1 VYFLL
6 RIAFAHH
13 LSLSYGAGGEKWII
27 NTAKALAKKH
37 DVEVYALPF
46 LLDGKPKISPKET
59 LEGICYSEGFHHN
72 IKADVTYVTYN
83 PLSFLNFSIKGPKI
97 AGIHSEAYWQNPN
110 LHYGKYPLI
119 ANIVNRFTSYGELRR
134 FNAIHRLNTLY
145 PVNHHSVYTIPNYV
159 DSEVYRPYKKANEFT
174 VAYASRKVWQK
185 GFDIFSKVASRL
197 DCRVK
202 VSGSIA
208 EEDMPA
214 FLSDAHVVLAPSRV
228 DTFGL
233 SLCEAM
239 MCETPVIT
247 SPLPSH
253 LELGL
258 PLKYAN
264 SPKDYLAEVNQLK
277 KEPVGLLNDV
287 CRMSALRF
295 DKKRIMDKLEAMFCK
310 VANEY

>member
-1 VYFLL
+1 MH
-6 RIAFAHH
+6 IAFAHH

-46 LLDGKPKISPKET
+46 LLDGKRKIDPVKQ
-59 LEGICYSEGFHHN
+59 LEGISYHEAFHHN
-72 IKADVTYVTYN
+72 IKTDVAYCTYN
-83 PLSFLNFSIKGPKI
+83 PLSFLNFNIKGPKI
-97 AGIHSEAYWQNPN
+97 AGIHSEVYWQNPN
-110 LHYGKYPLI
+110 LYYGKYPLV

-134 FNAIHRLNTLY
+134 FNAVHRLNNLY
-145 PVNHHSVYTIPNYV
+145 RVNHPSVYTIPNYV
-159 DSEVYRPYKKANEFT
+159 DSEVYRPIKKNDEFT
-174 VAYASRKVWQK
+174 VAYASRHVWQK
-185 GFDIFSKVASRL
+185 GFDIFSKVARHL
-197 DCRVK
+197 NCRIR
-202 VSGSIA
+202 VSGGVS
-208 EEDMPA
+208 EEDMPM

-233 SLCEAM
+233 SLCESM
-239 MCETPVIT
+239 MCGTPVIT

-253 LELGL
+253 YELGL

-264 SPKDYLAEVNQLK
+264 SPSEYLSQVNLLR

-295 DKKRIMDKLEAMFCK
+295 DKKNIMDKLEMMLCK
-310 VANEY
+310 VANES